1 MSHQFLEALNS
12 TQVLSMSVL
21 DDSVEYTV
29 HSLVPPLVIESVL
42 FGEAACHPCMQSL
55 KLTLSSGIV
64 TIAVMLGLY
73 TLWSICLRTSS
84 EHGLTSRCRDAGR
97 AGRVP
102 FPRVIGSGVIV
113 SFLLFVVH
121 WALEQGSAY
130 SIQTEQAQGLLDLI
144 NKQTPTNANDNTF
157 TGQAAAVPYKN
168 APLSYKSPVAGYIDK
183 LMVSDTE
190 NDQTLIKVLIR
201 QTRRPELGDKFSSR
215 HGQKGVCG
223 LIVNQE
229 DMPFNDQGINPGW
242 SCKNFY
248 TNPTN

>member
-12 TQVLSMSVL
+12 TQVLSVL

-55 KLTLSSGIV
+55 KLTLLSGIV

-144 NKQTPTNANDNTF
+144 NKQTPTNTTEWAHTF
-157 TGQAAAVPYKN
+157 ARVTGTARNLPPLVTESALFGTATIMFIGTLCAAR
-168 APLSYKSPVAGYIDK
+168 
-183 LMVSDTE
+183 T
-190 NDQTLIKVLIR
+190 Q
-201 QTRRPELGDKFSSR
+201 
-215 HGQKGVCG
+215 
-223 LIVNQE
+223 
-229 DMPFNDQGINPGW
+229 
-242 SCKNFY
+242 
-248 TNPTN
+248 